1 MAGPVKMATSDHQ
14 DTAFSAL
21 SSHVF
26 EQIDL
31 TVRSQQLILKK
42 KTQIVTNNCPKRR
55 VPLHAN
61 CDSCNFDTR
70 NWKKQGPTVSLI
82 LYHRF

>member
-26 EQIDL
+26 EQIDF

-42 KTQIVTNNCPKRR
+42 KRKLSQTTVRNAEFHCMQIVIPVTLTPETGRSKGQ
-55 VPLHAN
+55 P
-61 CDSCNFDTR
+61 
-70 NWKKQGPTVSLI
+70 
-82 LYHRF
+82 YH

>member
-26 EQIDL
+26 EQIDF
-31 TVRSQQLILKK
+31 TVRSQQLIKK
-42 KTQIVTNNCPKRR
+42 KKN
-55 VPLHAN
+55 AN
-61 CDSCNFDTR
+61 CH
-70 NWKKQGPTVSLI
+70 KQLSETQSSIACKL
-82 LYHRF
+82 